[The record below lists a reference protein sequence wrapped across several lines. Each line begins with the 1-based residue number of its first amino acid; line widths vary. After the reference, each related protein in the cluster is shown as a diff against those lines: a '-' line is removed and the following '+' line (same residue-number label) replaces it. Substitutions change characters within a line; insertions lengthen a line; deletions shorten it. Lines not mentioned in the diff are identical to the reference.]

1 MTSGFPRVALLYPTN
16 IGTCALNLPIKDLQ
30 PPHIQGVFH
39 FNQAEHMDSLIWIVF
54 AVLDDRDFE
63 VVQWLVDTF
72 GFVDNLVDTL
82 QEAFEVIGVVLQQRS
97 IVW

>member
-1 MTSGFPRVALLYPTN
+1 
-16 IGTCALNLPIKDLQ
+16 
-30 PPHIQGVFH
+30 
-39 FNQAEHMDSLIWIVF
+39 MDSLIWIVF